1 MAGDP
6 RIRGE
11 HYLLVQPAPE
21 AADHPRIRGE
31 HRRSR
36 RPSRLAEG
44 SSPHTRGALH
54 GAVKA
59 LIDER
64 IIPAYAGSTGVDRV
78 GHRGLPGSSPHTR
91 GAQTSG
97 ASRDG
102 SPGIIPAYAGSTR
115 SKSCRGAIAEDHPRI
130 RGEHHGH
137 VDDGV
142 RVAGSSP
149 HTRGARDGP
158 ERLRNVGGII
168 PAYAGST
175 KQSAS
180 KGSSRSDHPRI
191 RGEHTVD
198 GGCAVPGAGSSP
210 HTRGAHTAVSHPAES
225 GRIIPAYAG
234 STRGAGRRR
243 RRFADHPRI
252 RGEHTTAG
260 GSPRISLGSSPHTRG
275 ALGVYDG
282 IVEFTGIIPAYAGS
296 TSPKGEKVGA
306 GRDHPRIRGEHA

>member
-102 SPGIIPAYAGSTR
+102 SPGIIPAYAGSTTAT
-115 SKSCRGAIAEDHPRI
+115 SMTASASPDHPRI
-130 RGEHHGH
+130 RGEHETAPNDYATS
-137 VDDGV
+137 V
-142 RVAGSSP
+142 GSSP
-149 HTRGARDGP
+149 HTRGAR
-158 ERLRNVGGII
+158 
-168 PAYAGST
+168 
-175 KQSAS
+175 
-180 KGSSRSDHPRI
+180 
-191 RGEHTVD
+191 
-198 GGCAVPGAGSSP
+198 SSP
-210 HTRGAHTAVSHPAES
+210 PRKAVR

-234 STRGAGRRR
+234 STQ
-243 RRFADHPRI
+243 
-252 RGEHTTAG
+252 
-260 GSPRISLGSSPHTRG
+260 
-275 ALGVYDG
+275 
-282 IVEFTGIIPAYAGS
+282 
-296 TSPKGEKVGA
+296 
-306 GRDHPRIRGEHA
+306 

>member
-102 SPGIIPAYAGSTR
+102 SPGIIPAYAGSTTAT
-115 SKSCRGAIAEDHPRI
+115 SMTASASPDHPRI
-130 RGEHHGH
+130 RGEHETAPN
-137 VDDGV
+137 D
-142 RVAGSSP
+142 
-149 HTRGARDGP
+149 
-158 ERLRNVGGII
+158 
-168 PAYAGST
+168 YATS
-175 KQSAS
+175 
-180 KGSSRSDHPRI
+180 
-191 RGEHTVD
+191 V
-198 GGCAVPGAGSSP
+198 GSSP
-210 HTRGAHTAVSHPAES
+210 HTRGAHDGGWKSPNIA
-225 GRIIPAYAG
+225 RIIPAYAG
-234 STRGAGRRR
+234 STGGLRRDRGVHG
-243 RRFADHPRI
+243 
-252 RGEHTTAG
+252 
-260 GSPRISLGSSPHTRG
+260 
-275 ALGVYDG
+275 
-282 IVEFTGIIPAYAGS
+282 
-296 TSPKGEKVGA
+296 
-306 GRDHPRIRGEHA
+306 DHPRIRGEHA